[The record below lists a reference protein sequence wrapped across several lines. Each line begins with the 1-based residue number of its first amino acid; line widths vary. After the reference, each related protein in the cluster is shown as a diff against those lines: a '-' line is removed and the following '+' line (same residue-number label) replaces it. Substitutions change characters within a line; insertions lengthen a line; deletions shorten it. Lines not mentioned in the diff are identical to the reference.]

1 MSFTLGV
8 KNAPSPAT
16 LWMALLAVGEGPNMT
31 EPLPL
36 SERWVSSEP
45 APGPNWMD
53 IACFDPEELL
63 VQESM
68 VYVTIEDGKSYTF
81 DFETETLQ
89 EVTVPEVPE
98 MSWLAILGGL
108 GVLGIGGLALALIM
122 IPSEKV

>member
-36 SERWVSSEP
+36 SERWVCPEP
-45 APGPNWMD
+45 APGPNYMN
-53 IACFDPEELL
+53 IACFDPEELI

-89 EVTVPEVPE
+89 EVAAPE
-98 MSWLAILGGL
+98 MSWAAILGGL